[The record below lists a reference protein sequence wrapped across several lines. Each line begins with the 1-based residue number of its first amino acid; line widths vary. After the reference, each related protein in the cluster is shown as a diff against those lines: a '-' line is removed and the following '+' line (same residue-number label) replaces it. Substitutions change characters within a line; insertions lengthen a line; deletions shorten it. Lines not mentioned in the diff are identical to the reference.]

1 MDLIRNS
8 IVVLAMLISAAT
20 VNADDH
26 SASGPLFYGQSIGIV
41 ASDAPVVLAA
51 MDKWRTSKTGKMAPN
66 TVVLLQNIVNGDY
79 KSTHVINIFYPNG
92 AAMDSAASMYAE
104 SEDWSSFQSVFQ
116 SLVETEW
123 ENTYAILRAKANAG
137 DVSSATPVSITYGLT
152 VSDAKTFMRAFDVM
166 WDSEVIQDFPGA
178 VYLGQVI
185 AQGEIPGTHFVT
197 FVADTRGKLTEAI
210 MVMQNSKDMS
220 AYIEAVGESRE
231 IEGINMQS
239 EIQRWTGGS

>member
-1 MDLIRNS
+1 
-8 IVVLAMLISAAT
+8 MLISAAT

-26 SASGPLFYGQSIGIV
+26 SASGPMDSIGIV
-41 ASDAPVVLAA
+41 ASDAPAVLAA

-79 KSTHVINIFYPNG
+79 KSTHGINIFYPNG

-152 VSDAKTFMRAFDVM
+152 VSDANTFMRAFDVM

-178 VYLGQVI
+178 VYLQVI
-185 AQGEIPGTHFVT
+185 AQGEIRHPFRY
-197 FVADTRGKLTEAI
+197 FQRILGKVNGSNHGNAKFNRHERLYR
-210 MVMQNSKDMS
+210 SS
-220 AYIEAVGESRE
+220 WRE
-231 IEGINMQS
+231 PRN
-239 EIQRWTGGS
+239 

>member
-1 MDLIRNS
+1 MKLLRNS
-8 IVVLAMLISAAT
+8 IVAWAMLVFTAT

-41 ASDAPVVLAA
+41 ASDAPAVLAA

-66 TVVLLQNIVNGDY
+66 TVVLYQNIVNGDY
-79 KSTHVINIFYPNG
+79 KSTHGINIFYPNG
-92 AAMDSAASMYAE
+92 AAMDSAAAMYAE
-104 SEDWSSFQSVFQ
+104 SEDWASFQSVFQ

-123 ENTYAILRAKANAG
+123 ENTYAILRAKANAD
-137 DVSSATPVSITYGLT
+137 DVSDATPVSITYGLT
-152 VSDAKTFMRAFDVM
+152 VSDTNTFMRAFDVM

-210 MVMQNSKDMS
+210 MAMQNSKDMS

-239 EIQRWTGGS
+239 EIQRWIGGS